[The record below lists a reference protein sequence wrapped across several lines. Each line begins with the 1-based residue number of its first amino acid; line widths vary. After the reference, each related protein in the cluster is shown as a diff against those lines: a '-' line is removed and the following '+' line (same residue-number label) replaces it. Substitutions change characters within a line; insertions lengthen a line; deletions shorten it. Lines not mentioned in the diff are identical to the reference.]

1 MKTALIIGASG
12 LTGGLLL
19 HELLQSEEYKT
30 VIAYVRNAIE
40 YSTY

>member
-19 HELLQSEEYKT
+19 HELLQSDHGGENDHPS
-30 VIAYVRNAIE
+30 VI
-40 YSTY
+40 